1 MDYNEL
7 IKELEKII
15 NQLESGDC
23 GLEKSAELYQQGIEI
38 AEKLGKQLDDTKG
51 KITILKKQMDKIVE
65 EDFN

>member
-15 NQLESGDC
+15 LKLESGEC
-23 GLEKSAELYQQGIEI
+23 GFEQSAQLYQQGIEI
-38 AEKLGKQLDDTKG
+38 SEKLGKQLDETKG
-51 KITILKKQMDKIVE
+51 KITILKKQMDKIIE

>member
-15 NQLESGDC
+15 LKLESGEC
-23 GLEKSAELYQQGIEI
+23 GLEQSAQLYQQGIEI
-38 AEKLGKQLDDTKG
+38 SEKLGKQLDETKG
-51 KITILKKQMDKIVE
+51 KITILKKQMDKIIE

>member
-15 NQLESGDC
+15 AQLESGDC
-23 GLEKSAELYQQGIEI
+23 GLEKSTALYQQGIEI
-38 AEKLGKQLDDTKG
+38 AEKLGKQLDETKG
-51 KITILKKQMDKIVE
+51 KITILKKQMDNIVE

>member
-7 IKELEKII
+7 IKELENII
-15 NQLESGDC
+15 TELESGDC
-23 GLEKSAELYQQGIEI
+23 GLEKSAKLYQNGVEI
-38 AEKLGKQLDDTKG
+38 AEKIGKQLDDTKG

>member
-15 NQLESGDC
+15 AQLESGDC
-23 GLEKSAELYQQGIEI
+23 GLEKSATLYQQGIEI
-38 AEKLGKQLDDTKG
+38 AEKLGKQLDETKG
-51 KITILKKQMDKIVE
+51 KITILKKQMDNIVE